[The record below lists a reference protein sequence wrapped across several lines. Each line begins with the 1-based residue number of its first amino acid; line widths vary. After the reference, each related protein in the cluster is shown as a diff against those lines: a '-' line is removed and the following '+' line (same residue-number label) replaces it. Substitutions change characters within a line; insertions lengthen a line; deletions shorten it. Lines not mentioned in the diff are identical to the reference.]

1 MYAIPRTDLIDDAGS
16 HLLWK
21 DRRRDE
27 FLSWTSSFLFAIEH
41 ALGRARKRQP
51 QWEIFICVVDPRKA
65 EVTDTESAV
74 DGDAAPFYPALQL
87 WKQLDL
93 RNWSGWSD
101 WDYGGLLE
109 HKFSH
114 ETLSHGSFTYEETRW
129 RHVPLKK
136 FYHAGFFS
144 MYPQFL
150 ISGEDITDLWNKD
163 VIDAKIASIKEAR
176 KEAAAKKEAAERK
189 KAGEVVELS
198 ERDESMVEGES
209 KEPGTPI
216 TPDNINVSTGLYTRL
231 LALRR
236 HLFSNSTPTSISAD
250 HIQIAADCARLFM
263 DAPNAQARRMAPPPL
278 HVFLLILGLTRRPS
292 RDAGFIEYIRKYY
305 KGM

>member
-1 MYAIPRTDLIDDAGS
+1 MYAIPRNELIYEGGS

-21 DRRRDE
+21 DRPRDE
-27 FLSWTSSFLFAIEH
+27 FLSWTCSFLFAIEH
-41 ALGRARKRQP
+41 ALGRARKPQP

-65 EVTDTESAV
+65 KVANTESAV

-87 WKQLDL
+87 WEHLDL
-93 RNWSGWSD
+93 RNWSQWSQ
-101 WDYGGLLE
+101 WDHGGLLE

-114 ETLSHGSFTYEETRW
+114 ETLSHGSFTYDDTKW

-136 FYHAGFFS
+136 FYHAGFFK

-150 ISGEDITDLWNKD
+150 ISGEDITDLWNVD
-163 VIDAKIASIKEAR
+163 VINAKISSVKRAR
-176 KEAAAKKEAAERK
+176 KEAAAKKRAAERK
-189 KAGEVVELS
+189 KAGEGVELS
-198 ERDESMVEGES
+198 VSDASMDEDESE
-209 KEPGTPI
+209 EPGTAT

-236 HLFSNSTPTSISAD
+236 QLFSISTPTSIPAD

-278 HVFLLILGLTRRPS
+278 HIFLLILGLTRRPS